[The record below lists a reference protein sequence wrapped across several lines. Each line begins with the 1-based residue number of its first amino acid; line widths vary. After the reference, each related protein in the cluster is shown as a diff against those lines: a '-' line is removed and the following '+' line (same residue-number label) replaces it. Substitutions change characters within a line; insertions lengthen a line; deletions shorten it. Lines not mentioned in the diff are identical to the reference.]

1 MGRISPMGDC
11 YLHRLLVVGTNSLIR
26 RARATPE
33 AIDPRLV
40 AMLECK
46 LQRVVAVAVAGCT
59 A

>member
-1 MGRISPMGDC
+1 MGDC
-11 YLHRLLVVGTNSLIR
+11 YLHWLLVVGTNSLIR

-46 LQRVVAVAVAGCT
+46 LQRVVAVAVADRT